1 MLSYTVVTGSLSVHV
16 FATLQRSRTMSIRS
30 YRRALLS
37 LTSLALML
45 VLSGLFRP
53 QAVLAD
59 SRPAP
64 LSGSDG
70 VTINPDGGG
79 PGTNTGLRIDVYN
92 VQYQVFRDGMYQV
105 YDEDVDSYTDWLL
118 WMPNPDPT
126 EYGGYVI
133 EMLAESELDT
143 PDFTSPND
151 YCYWSDTGGSCFTD
165 NTEPAHVLE
174 TPATLGANKWRAT
187 VTMTGNDLYTL
198 KLVYTYTAPNNYFD
212 LEATVTR
219 KSGNTFIP
227 DEMHLYWVADLTLN
241 EADDGPT
248 TTATFE
254 GRPTYGQYSPADQ
267 NDAFSGFT
275 VVDGFEPD
283 SVYLGYYECAG
294 NAYVASAVTDGVGY
308 SGCTG
313 QGPGNKAKPAYGE
326 PFSVSLDDYET
337 DFIAA
342 DESLDAGM
350 GAHWELNPTKSSWK
364 VKIRPIY
371 SDYSWFASN
380 VTLPGASKPTTAC
393 TTPPTMRLVPDP
405 LTIAPG
411 ETQTLWIEVVNS
423 CRDKPFSGGDLLVS
437 FDNGLSATAEGWLNL
452 GQRIALQGL
461 SLNPG
466 ELRSW
471 PLFFTAAADAT
482 LPQNLVAEVYY
493 AGAVAGRIDHP
504 VAGLPAVAVAAPA
517 PVVEAAPVAPVV
529 PAEPAAL
536 PVALPNT
543 SNGAEVPVVLFGLIG
558 AAAAVVGLGL
568 RRRRA

>member
-1 MLSYTVVTGSLSVHV
+1 
-16 FATLQRSRTMSIRS
+16 MSIRS
-30 YRRALLS
+30 HRRALLS

-53 QAVLAD
+53 QPVLAD
-59 SRPAP
+59 SRPEP
-64 LSGSDG
+64 LDGSNG

-79 PGTNTGLRIDVYN
+79 AGSNTGLRIDVYST
-92 VQYQVFRDGMYQV
+92 QYMVYRDGMYQV
-105 YDEDVDSYTDWLL
+105 YWSNNPSDDSYTDWLL

-133 EMLAESELDT
+133 EMMAESNIGT
-143 PDFTSPND
+143 PSFESPND
-151 YCYWSDTGGSCFTD
+151 YCYWSDTDASCFQD
-165 NTEPAHVLE
+165 NTEPAYVLE
-174 TPATLGANKWRAT
+174 TPATLGADKWRAT
-187 VTMTGNDLYTL
+187 VTLAGNDLYTL

-212 LEATVTR
+212 VEATVTR
-219 KSGNTFIP
+219 KSGNSFIP
-227 DEMHLYWVADLTLN
+227 DEMHLYFAADLTLN
-241 EADDGPT
+241 EEDDGPT

-254 GRPTYGQYSPADQ
+254 GRAAYGQFSPADQ
-267 NDAFSGFT
+267 NDAFSGLA
-275 VVDGFEPD
+275 VVSGFEPD
-283 SVYLGYYECAG
+283 SVYLGYYYCVVDKNNDGDGLAVDDPEYAG
-294 NAYVASAVTDGVGY
+294 CEGT
-308 SGCTG
+308 
-313 QGPGNKAKPAYGE
+313 GPGNKTKPAYGE
-326 PFSVSLDDYET
+326 PFSIALEDYQADYE
-337 DFIAA
+337 DNDLSI
-342 DESLDAGM
+342 DAGM
-350 GAHWELNPTKSSWK
+350 GAHWELDPTKSSWK
-364 VKIRPIY
+364 VKLQLIY

-423 CRDKPFSGGDLLVS
+423 CRDKTFSGADLLVS
-437 FDNGLSATAEGWLNL
+437 FDNGLSATADGWLNL

-493 AGAVAGRIDHP
+493 AGAVANRIDHP
-504 VAGLPAVAVAAPA
+504 LAGLPAVAVAAPA
-517 PVVEAAPVAPVV
+517 PVVEAAPLAPVV
-529 PAEPAAL
+529 PAAPPAL

-543 SNGAEVPVVLFGLIG
+543 SNGTDLPIALFGLIG
-558 AAAAVVGLGL
+558 AAAAVVGFSL